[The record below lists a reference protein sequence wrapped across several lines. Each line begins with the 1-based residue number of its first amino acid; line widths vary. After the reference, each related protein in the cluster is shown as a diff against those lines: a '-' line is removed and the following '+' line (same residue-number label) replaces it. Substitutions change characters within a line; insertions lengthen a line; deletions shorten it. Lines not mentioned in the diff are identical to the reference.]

1 MSDALRGLAASE
13 ERNKVG
19 PDYFG
24 YFLHEVEQLIS
35 QDEDTLLSSS
45 PSSCL
50 SEKKCAGIR
59 DKNTVNVSGSSF
71 SHCILPR
78 LSDSKNERLKLLL
91 NEALKLL
98 TSEVDQVLEPVISMC
113 QLQSQIRTKKCMS
126 SNAGPVSDGGEDR
139 VPRKRPKLSSSSETA
154 IFTHDSPNNCES
166 FGEGDDDLQFLLKND
181 SLLVEETIK
190 KHSDELS
197 ATLGHMEQQLE
208 KLLQTVV
215 SKCRPMSL
223 NEKQQ
228 LCKLIQKL
236 PPQNLNRVAEIIQQ
250 SRPSEK
256 QYCDEISVNL
266 ENEDI
271 ITLWRLYYY
280 VEAVEKAKRL
290 SASSISTLQGHS

>member
-197 ATLGHMEQQLE
+197 ATGTWSSSLRNFFRQWYQNAGLVSLTSLFFKEWKNLGKMIDLSTNFPIAKTCHQKFFFESTE
-208 KLLQTVV
+208 TVTFV
-215 SKCRPMSL
+215 SQIC
-223 NEKQQ
+223 
-228 LCKLIQKL
+228 
-236 PPQNLNRVAEIIQQ
+236 
-250 SRPSEK
+250 
-256 QYCDEISVNL
+256 
-266 ENEDI
+266 
-271 ITLWRLYYY
+271 
-280 VEAVEKAKRL
+280 
-290 SASSISTLQGHS
+290 